1 MRTIDLIEM
10 LQDLSKNLPVFVNLD
25 NTILSI
31 ISIKQEKDVLYF
43 ELSKNISKSLKN
55 WELSLLLNK
64 KKFLT
69 LPIFFVEKN
78 KNRHQIF
85 GLRLDDGKII
95 LY

>member
-55 WELSLLLNK
+55 WELSLLLSK
-64 KKFLT
+64 KKFLI

-85 GLRLDDGKII
+85 GLRLDDGKIV